1 MVVFSPQKPLRILH
15 KALLM
20 PKIISEAKMIVQ
32 LFERLAD
39 QRASERLRKRKQR
52 IRTWKLRKPS
62 RVSQLMID
70 DNIASINSQDKKTE
84 THTLKSRPPKPQP
97 HIQGPVDHPPQQIR
111 LRIATYQ
118 VSNHH
123 AENL

>member
-1 MVVFSPQKPLRILH
+1 
-15 KALLM
+15 M

-84 THTLKSRPPKPQP
+84 THTPKSRPPKPQSD
-97 HIQGPVDHPPQQIR
+97 IQGPVDHPPQQIR
-111 LRIATYQ
+111 LHIATYQ
-118 VSNHH
+118 VSSHH